1 MALPY
6 LIDGEE
12 LNPQPRS
19 HEWDDREI
27 LGHDGEGFPI
37 YAKYSAV
44 TLRVRLNLRENHW
57 RGYVDYEDGRTL
69 HTITLPARDTVDDFT
84 QYVNV
89 VVDSVTHGAVE
100 KTSGMANVEMRV
112 IRIEE

>member
-6 LIDGEE
+6 LIDTEE

-27 LGHDGEGFPI
+27 LGHDGQGFPI

-57 RGYVDYEDGRTL
+57 RGYVDGAL
-69 HTITLPARDTVDDFT
+69 HTVTLPARDTVDDFT
-84 QYVNV
+84 PYASV

-100 KTSGMANVEMRV
+100 KTTGMANVEMRV

>member
-6 LIDGEE
+6 LIDSEE

-27 LGHDGEGFPI
+27 LGHDGQGFPI

-44 TLRVRLNLRENHW
+44 TLRVRLNLRTNDWHA
-57 RGYVDYEDGRTL
+57 YVDGTL
-69 HTITLPARDTVDDFT
+69 HTITLPARNTVNDFT
-84 QYVNV
+84 QYTDVI
-89 VVDSVTHGAVE
+89 VDSVTHGAVE
-100 KTSGMANVEMRV
+100 KTTGMANVEMRV
-112 IRIEE
+112 IRVEE